1 MPEDA
6 LIINL
11 HGYTVYPGFID
22 PFTDYAIKFEY
33 KKNEVPM
40 KLYIVLN
47 PAIFSIRQRQFPSRL
62 PKLFDG

>member
-6 LIINL
+6 LIIDL

-22 PFTDYAIKFEY
+22 PFTDYAIEFEY
-33 KKNEVPM
+33 PKNEVPM

-47 PAIFSIRQRQFPSRL
+47 PAIF
-62 PKLFDG
+62 